1 MLYVVIAYLF
11 LAVLLYV
18 LLGGA
23 DFGAGIIEM
32 FTSDRNKDR
41 TRTMTYRSIGPVW
54 ESNHMWLVILVVIL
68 FVGFPEIYTTV
79 STYLHIPVLIM
90 LLGIIARGTAFI
102 FRHYDAVQDRFQ
114 YWYNKIFVYSSFIT
128 PLFLGMIAGA
138 ILQGDI
144 NPHASSFYTAYMAPW
159 LNLFCLSVGLF
170 MVALCGFLASIYLI
184 GAALGP
190 FDRKRFVYKAGVTNL
205 LAVVAGALVFLSAW
219 EQHIPLWNWIF
230 GNPVSRYALVAAS
243 ASLILLWFNLLRG
256 KMHLLRVLA
265 GFQVTM
271 ILLSILYHHFPDLL
285 VMKQHPPLSLL
296 KNTAPESTLHALG
309 WALLGGSLLILPFLG
324 YLFYRFEDTAEF
336 S

>member
-1 MLYVVIAYLF
+1 MLYVVIAFLF

-41 TRTMTYRSIGPVW
+41 TRIITYRAIGPVW

-79 STYLHIPVLIM
+79 SIYLHIPLLIM

-114 YWYNKIFVYSSFIT
+114 FWYNKIFVYSSFIT
-128 PLFLGMIAGA
+128 PLFLGIIAGA
-138 ILQGDI
+138 ILQGNI
-144 NPHASSFYTAYMAPW
+144 EPHASGFYAAFIAPW
-159 LNLFCLSVGLF
+159 LTLFCLSVGLF

-184 GAALGP
+184 GVAAGP
-190 FDRKRFVYKAGVTNL
+190 YDRTRFVYKAGVTNL
-205 LAVVAGALVFLSAW
+205 LAIAAGVCVFLSAW
-219 EQHIPLWNWIF
+219 KQDIPLGIWIF

-243 ASLILLWFNLLRG
+243 ASLILLWYQLLRG
-256 KMHLLRVLA
+256 KTALLRVLA

-271 ILLSILYHHFPDLL
+271 VLLSILYHHFPDILIL
-285 VMKQHPPLSLL
+285 KHHPPLSLL
-296 KNTAPESTLHALG
+296 KNTAPESTLRALG

-324 YLFYRFEDTAEF
+324 YLFYRFEDTGEI